1 MIVDEYTLEVPL
13 GGVEFGLAWYDPTS
27 GIRLLTADTAQQGV
41 VTVMIPWAKE

>member
-13 GGVEFGLAWYDPTS
+13 G